1 MEEFEIRRY
10 ITIGQY
16 LPLGSPI
23 HRMDPRFKLVA
34 FAVLVAAVT
43 FTPTYLGNA
52 VLLAVISLLVVLAR
66 VPFRYALSGLK
77 PALPILLLLMAL
89 QMAFYTEGFARNAV
103 EGACV
108 GVLNLW
114 FIHVTTCSIK
124 LALVSAAR
132 FIELLMLTSL
142 LTLTTTTTELA
153 HGVERLFKP
162 LQERLNFPAHELA
175 LIFTI
180 AMRFVPT
187 FAEELERIMKAQVS
201 RGADLGQRGRWRFIQ
216 QTKAL
221 LPVLVP
227 LFMNAFQRAEDL
239 ILAME
244 ARCYVGGRGRTHF
257 IQLRSTS
264 RDYLGLGLALAL
276 ALVVLFVP
284 WPW

>member
-1 MEEFEIRRY
+1 MDEFELLRN

-16 LPLGSPI
+16 LPLASRV

-34 FAVLVAAVT
+34 FVALVGAIT
-43 FTPTYLGNA
+43 FTPTYLGN
-52 VLLAVISLLVVLAR
+52 VLLLLFVSALVVVSR
-66 VPFRYALSGLK
+66 VPFRYALSGLR
-77 PALPILLLLMAL
+77 PALPVLLLLMAL
-89 QMAFYTEGFARNAV
+89 QIAFYTEGFA
-103 EGACV
+103 GSGGQKC
-108 GVLNLW
+108 LPLLDLW
-114 FIHVTTCSIK
+114 FIHSTTCSLK

-153 HGVERLFKP
+153 HGMERLFAP
-162 LQERLNFPAHELA
+162 LQRRFNFPAHELA
-175 LIFTI
+175 LILTI
-180 AMRFVPT
+180 ALRFVPT

-201 RGADLGQRGRWRFIQ
+201 RGADLGQRGRLRFIQ

-221 LPVLVP
+221 LPILVP
-227 LFMNAFQRAEDL
+227 LFMSAFRRAEEL

-257 IQLRSTS
+257 TELHSTR
-264 RDYLGLGLALAL
+264 RDYAALAVALSLAL
-276 ALVVLFVP
+276 LVLVTP

>member
-16 LPLGSPI
+16 LPADSLI
-23 HRMDPRFKLVA
+23 HRLDPRFKIVG
-34 FAVLVAAVT
+34 FTVLIAAVT

-52 VLLAVISLLVVLAR
+52 VLLLVISLLVVLAK
-66 VPFRYALSGLK
+66 VPFRYALSGLR
-77 PALPILLLLMAL
+77 PALPVLLLLMAL
-89 QMAFYTEGFARNAV
+89 QMAFYTEGFARGVAG
-103 EGACV
+103 ECV
-108 GVLNLW
+108 HVLDLW
-114 FIHVTTCSIK
+114 FVHVTTCSIK

-153 HGVERLFKP
+153 HGVERLFAP
-162 LQERLNFPAHELA
+162 LQQRFNFPAHELA

-201 RGADLGQRGRWRFIQ
+201 RGADLGQGSRWRFIQ
-216 QTKAL
+216 RTKAL

-227 LFMNAFQRAEDL
+227 LFMNAFQRAEEL

-257 IQLRSTS
+257 IQLRSTV
-264 RDYLGLGLALAL
+264 RDYLALAAACAL
-276 ALVVLFVP
+276 AAAVLLVP

>member
-16 LPLGSPI
+16 LPLNSPI
-23 HRMDPRFKLVA
+23 HRLDPRFKLVA
-34 FAVLVAAVT
+34 FTILIAAVT

-52 VLLAVISLLVVLAR
+52 VLLAIVSLLVVVAR
-66 VPFRYALSGLK
+66 VPFRYALSGLR
-77 PALPILLLLMAL
+77 PALPVLLLLMAL
-89 QMAFYTEGFARNAV
+89 QMAFYTEGFARGVA
-103 EGACV
+103 GACV
-108 GVLNLW
+108 SVLDLW

-132 FIELLMLTSL
+132 FVELLMLTSL

-153 HGVERLFKP
+153 HGIERLFSP
-162 LQERLNFPAHELA
+162 LQARFNFPAHELA

-201 RGADLGQRGRWRFIQ
+201 RGADLGQRGRLRFIQ

-227 LFMNAFQRAEDL
+227 LFMSAFRRAEDL

-257 IQLRSTS
+257 TQLRSTPQ
-264 RDYLGLGLALAL
+264 DYFAVAAAFLLAV
-276 ALVVLFVP
+276 LVLSTP

>member
-16 LPLGSPI
+16 LPLNSPV
-23 HRMDPRFKLVA
+23 HRLDPRFKLVA
-34 FAVLVAAVT
+34 FTVLVAAVT

-52 VLLAVISLLVVLAR
+52 VLLAVVSLLVIVAK
-66 VPFRYALSGLK
+66 VPFRYALSGLR
-77 PALPILLLLMAL
+77 PALPVLILLMAL
-89 QMAFYTEGFARNAV
+89 QMAFYTEGFARPVA
-103 EGACV
+103 GTCV
-108 GVLNLW
+108 HVLDLW

-132 FIELLMLTSL
+132 FVELLMLTSL

-153 HGVERLFKP
+153 HGVEQLFAP
-162 LQERLNFPAHELA
+162 LQRRFNFPAHELA

-187 FAEELERIMKAQVS
+187 FAEEMERIMKAQVS
-201 RGADLGQRGRWRFIQ
+201 RGADLGQGSRWRFIQ
-216 QTKAL
+216 RTKAL
-221 LPVLVP
+221 LPILVP
-227 LFMNAFQRAEDL
+227 LFMNAFQRAEEL

-244 ARCYVGGRGRTHF
+244 ARCYVGGRGRSHL
-257 IQLRSTS
+257 IQLRSTG
-264 RDYLGLGLALAL
+264 RDYVALAVAVAL
-276 ALVVLFVP
+276 AAGVLFIP

>member
-16 LPLGSPI
+16 LPVNSPI
-23 HRMDPRFKLVA
+23 HRMDPRFKIVG
-34 FAVLVAAVT
+34 FTVLVAAVT

-52 VLLAVISLLVVLAR
+52 ALLLVISLLVVLAK
-66 VPFRYALSGLK
+66 VPFRYALSGLR
-77 PALPILLLLMAL
+77 PALPVLLLLMAL
-89 QMAFYTEGFARNAV
+89 QMAFYTEGFAR
-103 EGACV
+103 
-108 GVLNLW
+108 GVAGECRRVLDLW

-132 FIELLMLTSL
+132 FVELLMLTSL

-153 HGVERLFKP
+153 HGVERLFAP
-162 LQERLNFPAHELA
+162 LQQRFNFPAHELA

-201 RGADLGQRGRWRFIQ
+201 RGADLGQGSRWRFIQ
-216 QTKAL
+216 RTKAL

-227 LFMNAFQRAEDL
+227 LFMNAFQRAEEL

-257 IQLRSTS
+257 IQLHSTA
-264 RDYLGLGLALAL
+264 RDYLALAAACAL
-276 ALVVLFVP
+276 AAVVLLVP